1 MTRRVLFVC
10 LGNICRSP
18 AAENIFRRFV
28 SDQSLDNAIQIDSC
42 GTANYHEGKNPDSRM
57 RQALRSRGYA
67 DDGTARQIT
76 KHDFTYY
83 DLIVPMDRDNRDHL
97 HAVAKDQ
104 AERSKVR
111 LFSDFL
117 PNHQPIDIPD
127 PYYGGSDGF
136 LEVIALLEAGCP
148 ALLDEVI
155 ADRSR

>member
-18 AAENIFRRFV
+18 AAENIFRSFV
-28 SDQSLDNAIQIDSC
+28 SDKSQDNAIEIDSC
-42 GTANYHEGKNPDSRM
+42 GTANYHEGKNPDYRM
-57 RQALRSRGYA
+57 RQALQSRGYA
-67 DDGTARQIT
+67 DEGRARQIT
-76 KHDFTYY
+76 EYDFIYY
-83 DLIVPMDRDNRDHL
+83 DLIVPMDRDNQNHL
-97 HAVAKDQ
+97 HALVKDQ
-104 AERSKVR
+104 RERSKVR

-127 PYYGGSDGF
+127 PYYGGSEGF

-148 ALLDEVI
+148 ALLSDLI